1 MKHKPS
7 VCLGTKTR
15 PVMSCCCFLLTD
27 HLGRDLEER
36 LCGRKGAENGAK
48 TFPTVGFMHARQL
61 LLREDGGRVTASELL
76 SLVNVAP

>member
-1 MKHKPS
+1 MSWHQDAPGDELLLLSSHRPS
-7 VCLGTKTR
+7 GQPR
-15 PVMSCCCFLLTD
+15 
-27 HLGRDLEER
+27 RDLEER